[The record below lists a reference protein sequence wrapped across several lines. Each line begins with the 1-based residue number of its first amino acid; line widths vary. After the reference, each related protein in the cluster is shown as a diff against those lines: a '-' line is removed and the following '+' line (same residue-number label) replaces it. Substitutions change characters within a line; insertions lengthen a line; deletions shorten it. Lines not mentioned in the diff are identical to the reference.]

1 MSLTTMNV
9 KRKGRSK
16 GTNLMHQ
23 NGLHHHA
30 RIRILHISFI
40 KKKEEERK
48 KKFLLNLA

>member
-16 GTNLMHQ
+16 GTNLMHR